1 MECEVFYFPLML
13 SATKSC
19 IYNSECNV
27 YKFVSALFSGRM
39 FIMGLALGPFNHYWY
54 IYLDKFLPGIKK
66 KTIFKKVILDEV
78 IASPF
83 FLAAFFVGKNVV

>member
-1 MECEVFYFPLML
+1 ML
-13 SATKSC
+13 SATKFFN
-19 IYNSECNV
+19 YNAECNL
-27 YKFVSALFSGRM
+27 YKFFCSLFSGRM

-83 FLAAFFVGKNVV
+83 FLAAFFVGKKIV